1 MAKNKGKDTPQ
12 TPEED
17 MAAELLLKDAD
28 EALRQEQLKALWD
41 EWGSTIIGVAFMVV
55 FGTMIGVGWQSWR
68 TSVNTAQTNFLLEA
82 ERGDAA
88 SVEQLYGSHA
98 GLYYLI
104 QSSQVNDPSVIANNL
119 ERAGDAGLPRE
130 WDILAEWG
138 RLRALADF
146 EANDKNDLA
155 DDMMKLAKKR
165 NNPFAPAMMVEASML
180 KYMAGDPD
188 AAQDILNEAK
198 AYKASA
204 NVPTL
209 LQRIASLENLY
220 RNQEGPS

>member
-1 MAKNKGKDTPQ
+1 MAKNKGKENPQ

-17 MAAELLLKDAD
+17 LAAELLLKDAD

-68 TSVNTAQTNFLLEA
+68 TSVNAAQTNFLLEA
-82 ERGDAA
+82 ERGNTS

-98 GLYYLI
+98 GLYYMI
-104 QSSQVNDPSVIANNL
+104 QSAQADDPATVANNL
-119 ERAGDAGLPRE
+119 EKAADAGLPRE

-146 EANDKNDLA
+146 ESNDKNNLA
-155 DDMMKLAKKR
+155 DDMMKLARKR

-180 KYMAGDPD
+180 KYMAGDHNS
-188 AAQDILNEAK
+188 AQDILNEAK
-198 AYKASA
+198 KHEASA
-204 NVPTL
+204 NVPAL
-209 LQRIASLENLY
+209 LQRISSLENLY
-220 RNQEGPS
+220 RHQEGS